1 MHLDTIHHIAIIGH
15 DYDKT
20 REFYVD
26 KLGFEPLDEH
36 HHGRKVDQRDYLFK
50 CLYLFQPGFWYSS
63 YLIDTSTVLEQY
75 VICSHCG
82 R

>member
-36 HHGRKVDQRDYLFK
+36 HRDVYKRQDQIWDFNEL
-50 CLYLFQPGFWYSS
+50 
-63 YLIDTSTVLEQY
+63 T
-75 VICSHCG
+75 
-82 R
+82 

>member
-36 HHGRKVDQRDYLFK
+36 HRPEKQDILFNIRIGNIYQTSCPK
-50 CLYLFQPGFWYSS
+50 KTLSPSSRAYRSPSSGF
-63 YLIDTSTVLEQY
+63 
-75 VICSHCG
+75 
-82 R
+82 

>member
-26 KLGFEPLDEH
+26 KLGFEPLERTPSA
-36 HHGRKVDQRDYLFK
+36 RKA
-50 CLYLFQPGFWYSS
+50 G
-63 YLIDTSTVLEQY
+63 
-75 VICSHCG
+75 
-82 R
+82 